1 MRRIFNYTSVELHT
15 ISVIT
20 RSVWNACIYH
30 YNIIQC
36 SRVWTKS
43 SSDCSATNF
52 LFQPCLTYIWTL
64 FSISSL
70 NMHPM
75 WTLKADVVQWLACNK
90 KCGCI
95 LMQSLPR
102 ENCYIKL
109 YKGAKVYPVLHIS
122 LKASRLVEC
131 APPNYF
137 KTGHYCS
144 ILFHKSMRLE
154 MFISHLFQKS
164 LETTRSQ
171 ISQNF

>member
-15 ISVIT
+15 MSVIT

-122 LKASRLVEC
+122 LKASRLVNVLLQTTLRQGII
-131 APPNYF
+131 ALSY
-137 KTGHYCS
+137 S
-144 ILFHKSMRLE
+144 INLWDLKCLFHTFSR
-154 MFISHLFQKS
+154 
-164 LETTRSQ
+164 
-171 ISQNF
+171 NY